1 MPHLFPLSLTLPHCT
16 MIVRTGETSNKLPSH
31 YNSASKLE
39 PDPSS
44 SDALSS
50 RRGACKY
57 GDNDL
62 SKKGEDMDTSS
73 CVYSR
78 VALTVAVMLAD
89 YFAKIIAVKSLEK
102 WNISTV
108 QQSPLNNNRGSSVGS
123 SPTSPLHLFLDSPR
137 PKGKNH
143 LKPRSTQ
150 ESRRNAFKL
159 KKASSIISQ
168 SQDQPHKRTST
179 ISQSLHA
186 VAPWLK
192 KALHPECQN
201 FLLDR
206 WNLPD
211 VM

>member
-1 MPHLFPLSLTLPHCT
+1 
-16 MIVRTGETSNKLPSH
+16 MIVYTGETSYKLPSH
-31 YNSASKLE
+31 YCNVVKLE

-44 SDALSS
+44 SDTLSS
-50 RRGACKY
+50 LTGTGSGIGIGIGACKY
-57 GDNDL
+57 GDCDM
-62 SKKGEDMDTSS
+62 SKRGEDMDTSS

-89 YFAKIIAVKSLEK
+89 HFAKIVALKSLEK
-102 WNISTV
+102 CNISTI
-108 QQSPLNNNRGSSVGS
+108 QYSPVNNRGGSSVGS
-123 SPTSPLHLFLDSPR
+123 SPTTPLHLFLDSPR
-137 PKGKNH
+137 PRGKNH
-143 LKPRSTQ
+143 LKPRSTT

-159 KKASSIISQ
+159 KKAASIISQ

-179 ISQSLHA
+179 VSQSLHA

-192 KALHPECQN
+192 KALHPEFQN

>member
-1 MPHLFPLSLTLPHCT
+1 MY
-16 MIVRTGETSNKLPSH
+16 VRTGETSNKLPSH
-31 YNSASKLE
+31 CYSVVKLE

-44 SDALSS
+44 SDTLSS
-50 RRGACKY
+50 IKEIGTGIGIGACKY
-57 GDNDL
+57 GDCDL
-62 SKKGEDMDTSS
+62 SKRGEDMDTSS

-89 YFAKIIAVKSLEK
+89 HFAKIVALKSLEK
-102 WNISTV
+102 CTISTV
-108 QQSPLNNNRGSSVGS
+108 QYSPVVDNRGGSSVGS
-123 SPTSPLHLFLDSPR
+123 SPTTPLHLFLDSPR
-137 PKGKNH
+137 PRGKNYS
-143 LKPRSTQ
+143 KPRSTP

-159 KKASSIISQ
+159 KKAASIISQ

-179 ISQSLHA
+179 VSQSLHA

-192 KALHPECQN
+192 KALHPEFQN